1 MGNEEMWLGYWL
13 TKSVRLLNKFHDNKL
28 QKYDLTSSQVAVLQK
43 LWGED
48 GKTQKQLQENLGLT
62 PASVSGILDTLANKG
77 FIVRKHDEI
86 DSRVNRIYLT
96 LEGAK
101 LEKLCH
107 DIINEIEKTISE
119 GFTCDEIKIFIA
131 WTKKIHKNI
140 CKNDIKSTLK

>member
-101 LEKLCH
+101 LEKL
-107 DIINEIEKTISE
+107 
-119 GFTCDEIKIFIA
+119 
-131 WTKKIHKNI
+131 
-140 CKNDIKSTLK
+140 